1 MSTDA
6 AADRQQ
12 LKMRE
17 FMSLLPLT
25 LEVAGLARAE
35 IGRHFNEGQM
45 EVRANTIKLA
55 YKIARQLVIDAA
67 KDGK

>member
-6 AADRQQ
+6 GADRQQ
-12 LKMRE
+12 MKMRE

-25 LEVAGLARAE
+25 LEIAGLARAE
-35 IGRHFNEGQM
+35 VGRHFNEGQM

-55 YKIARQLVIDAA
+55 YKVARQLVIEAA